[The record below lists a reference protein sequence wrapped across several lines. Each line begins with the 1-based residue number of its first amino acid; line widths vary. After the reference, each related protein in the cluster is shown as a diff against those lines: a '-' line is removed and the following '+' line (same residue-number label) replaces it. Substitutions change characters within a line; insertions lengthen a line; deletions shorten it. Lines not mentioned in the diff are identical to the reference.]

1 MIFSLDSSVQCCPML
16 LLWAWVWS
24 NLAGAAWPL
33 SCCCQEPHCDDD
45 DGLSWPRPHSSLSS
59 SPHSSKLMVPV
70 MWRLSLPPSSHCS
83 MAQLSRTDC
92 LPASARLCPPC
103 CRDVTPGHTR
113 VTTLRQRQ
121 GRHRGAEP
129 ITRYLGCLA
138 STLFFLG
145 LHFYLLTFITY
156 DPPVPGTVRNCYL
169 TLTMRFYQ
177 LIITSCYM
185 IIGMFHSCSINE
197 VKFGYILYWNY

>member
-1 MIFSLDSSVQCCPML
+1 MEALAPPQLTL
-16 LLWAWVWS
+16 LHGPAV
-24 NLAGAAWPL
+24 
-33 SCCCQEPHCDDD
+33 PHW
-45 DGLSWPRPHSSLSS
+45 L
-59 SPHSSKLMVPV
+59 
-70 MWRLSLPPSSHCS
+70 
-83 MAQLSRTDC
+83 
-92 LPASARLCPPC
+92 SARLCPPC

-169 TLTMRFYQ
+169 TLTLRFYQ

-185 IIGMFHSCSINE
+185 TIGMFHFMLNQWGEIRVYIILKLLNDVSISMCSTFLVLSVTLLHVAPE
-197 VKFGYILYWNY
+197 ILCNKSTSFCRVSNIL

>member
-1 MIFSLDSSVQCCPML
+1 MDIDFLHNNITSFCFAVFIIIRPEHRKKFPLLVIFSLDSSVQCCPML

-92 LPASARLCPPC
+92 LPASARHVA
-103 CRDVTPGHTR
+103 VTPHLATPESQHWDR
-113 VTTLRQRQ
+113 D
-121 GRHRGAEP
+121 RGDTGVQSQSLDIWA
-129 ITRYLGCLA
+129 
-138 STLFFLG
+138 
-145 LHFYLLTFITY
+145 
-156 DPPVPGTVRNCYL
+156 V
-169 TLTMRFYQ
+169 
-177 LIITSCYM
+177 
-185 IIGMFHSCSINE
+185 
-197 VKFGYILYWNY
+197 